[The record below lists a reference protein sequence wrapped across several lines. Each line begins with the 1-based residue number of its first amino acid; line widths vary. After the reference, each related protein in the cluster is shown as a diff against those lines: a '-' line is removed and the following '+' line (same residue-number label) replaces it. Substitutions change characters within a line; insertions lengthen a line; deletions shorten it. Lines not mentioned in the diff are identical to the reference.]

1 VTITIGLDKHASVD
15 ILWLIPVILAEYFEI
30 WIIESN
36 LNSYCLNCSE
46 SRDKV
51 QHQVGQIYT
60 VINII
65 KIKELAIL
73 PEMWANKSICSYSDF
88 KEDYS
93 GSTYLL
99 LYHCAND

>member
-1 VTITIGLDKHASVD
+1 M
-15 ILWLIPVILAEYFEI
+15 ILAEYFEI

-36 LNSYCLNCSE
+36 LNGYCLNVQNH
-46 SRDKV
+46 KV

-73 PEMWANKSICSYSDF
+73 PDV
-88 KEDYS
+88 
-93 GSTYLL
+93 G
-99 LYHCAND
+99 